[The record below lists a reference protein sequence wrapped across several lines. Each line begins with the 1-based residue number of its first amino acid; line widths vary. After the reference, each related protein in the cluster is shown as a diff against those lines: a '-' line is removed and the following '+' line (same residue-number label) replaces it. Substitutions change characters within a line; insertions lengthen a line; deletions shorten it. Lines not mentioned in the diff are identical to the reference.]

1 MITVNHILGNIYK
14 NFDLEQKYDEMKK
27 NNNCEQVIINR
38 SELQKLRMRKN
49 TDNNTDVVFIFDH
62 TPHLRNGDVVFLD
75 AKKMILLTLE
85 PELVAI
91 ITLSNLANKGN
102 KDDDD
107 FFPLLVK
114 IGHSLGNLHRPI
126 KVTKNQIVF
135 PIQAETELEM
145 LKKMFSSFGKFVD
158 IKTDTVIFEPD
169 EGSNIHEH

>member
-14 NFDLEQKYDEMKK
+14 NLDLEQKYDEMKK
-27 NNNCEQVIINR
+27 NNNFEQVVINR
-38 SELQKLRMRKN
+38 SESQKLRMRKN

-75 AKKMILLTLE
+75 AKKMVLLTLE

-91 ITLSNLANKGN
+91 ITLSSLANKRN
-102 KDDDD
+102 YDDD
-107 FFPLLVK
+107 FFTLLVK

-145 LKKMFSSFGKFVD
+145 LKKMFSSFGKFID